1 MHTQVHACIYIYAVA
16 STLCCIEF
24 GTNFARIH
32 CASWPW
38 RGLCYKNLFGG
49 DLNGKPILSFLI
61 GTHPKVN
68 EDGGRVGGA
77 KSSLVIRQDILVRS

>member
-1 MHTQVHACIYIYAVA
+1 MYIHIRC
-16 STLCCIEF
+16 SDNLCYIEF
-24 GTNFARIH
+24 RANFARIH
-32 CASWPW
+32 CASWSW

-49 DLNGKPILSFLI
+49 DLNGKPVLSFLI